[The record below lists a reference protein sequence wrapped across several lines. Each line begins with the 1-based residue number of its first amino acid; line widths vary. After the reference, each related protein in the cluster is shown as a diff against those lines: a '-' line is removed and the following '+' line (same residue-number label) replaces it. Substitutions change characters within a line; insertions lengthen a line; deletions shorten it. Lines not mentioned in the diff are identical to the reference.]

1 MQESQLSLLCSVPAT
16 TGSDTSCHSLSRHA
30 ARPVCPELPGLYA
43 RTSPP
48 LAAMIIHPGFIKTGT
63 TSLQEFLFFA
73 HPQVHALGHPH
84 GSSLDAR
91 ISNALRRI
99 EGYDSDPEEI
109 RSALAVALEAIPAG
123 RVPVLSDET
132 LTTDPSLTAITAQ
145 RLHHHFPQARIVF
158 PIRRKEDMIRS
169 FYGRHG
175 RALRSDAGR
184 VGSEEVSQG

>member
-1 MQESQLSLLCSVPAT
+1 
-16 TGSDTSCHSLSRHA
+16 
-30 ARPVCPELPGLYA
+30 
-43 RTSPP
+43 
-48 LAAMIIHPGFIKTGT
+48 MIIHPGFIKTGT

-99 EGYDSDPEEI
+99 EGYDSDPEEL

-132 LTTDPSLTAITAQ
+132 LTTDPRLTAITAQ
-145 RLHHHFPQARIVF
+145 RLHHHFPHARIVF
-158 PIRRKEDMIRS
+158 TIRRHAWLPGRTGPCRRPPRTSTIRAFRRCRAARRRS
-169 FYGRHG
+169 RRPSSHPWA
-175 RALRSDAGR
+175 RPRRSAPAALREPACRSR
-184 VGSEEVSQG
+184 GSEWRARPRGPSSGGRSPHVR